1 MSLFIK
7 NSQNERVLA
16 PNVLSHIKQLD
27 MHIKNAYGLDIDIT
41 TLTTV
46 LAEVR
51 EQKFYTVKISDFVP
65 VRVGTGAWST
75 QLVSFTSEQSVD
87 QFETGFANTSSKH
100 AKIASADIV
109 INPVST
115 PIQTWNK
122 QIDWT
127 VPELNYASKFNSW
140 DIVEAKEKVRKTN
153 WDLGLQKIAFLG
165 SPNFGLGGLLTASNV
180 VVNTTAM
187 AATFTAATPAQL
199 KAIVGAMVTAY
210 LAQNGNTAFPDT
222 LVIPMSDWVGMSGAS
237 SENFPI
243 KSVIE
248 QLRQAFADVTQNPGF
263 KILPSPYASATQ
275 SGGAFAK
282 DRYALYRNDPDVL
295 RMEIPV
301 DYTMTM
307 ANTFNG
313 YQFANVG
320 FGQVGGTMIYRAQ
333 EVLYFQIGA

>member
-7 NSQNERVLA
+7 NSQNQK
-16 PNVLSHIKQLD
+16 VLSPKVVADIKKLD

-75 QLVSFTSEQSVD
+75 FLTSFTSEQSAGD
-87 QFETGFANTSSKH
+87 FETGFANTSSKH
-100 AKIASADIV
+100 AKIASVDV
-109 INPVST
+109 TLNPVST

-127 VPELNYASKFNSW
+127 VPELNYASKFGVW
-140 DIVEAKEKVRKTN
+140 DIVESKEKTRKTN

-165 SPNFGLGGLLTASNV
+165 SPNFGLGGLLTASGV
-180 VVNTTAM
+180 AINTAAM

-199 KAIVGAMVTAY
+199 KAIVGAMITAY

-243 KSVIE
+243 NSVIA
-248 QLRQAFADVTQNPGF
+248 QLQKAFADVTMNPNF
-263 KILPSPYASATQ
+263 KILPSPYASAAQ

-282 DRYALYRNDPDVL
+282 DRYVLYRNDADVL

-320 FGQVGGTMIYRAQ
+320 FGQVGGTFVYRPQ
-333 EVLYFQIGA
+333 EVLYFQNGV

>member
-7 NSQNERVLA
+7 NSQNQRVLA
-16 PNVLSHIKQLD
+16 PNVRADIKKLT

-75 QLVSFTSEQSVD
+75 QLTSFVSSQSVAD
-87 QFETGFANTSSKH
+87 FESGFANTSSKH

-109 INPVST
+109 IEPIST

-127 VPELNYASKFNSW
+127 VPELNYAAKFNSW
-140 DIVEAKEKVRKTN
+140 DLVEAKERVRKTN

-165 SPNFGLGGLLTASNV
+165 STSFSLPGLLTNALV
-180 VVNTTAM
+180 ALNTAAM

-199 KAIVGAMVTAY
+199 KAIVGAMITAY

-222 LVIPMSDWVGMSGAS
+222 LVIPMADWVGMSGPS

-243 KSVIE
+243 ASVIE
-248 QLRQAFADVTQNPGF
+248 QLRKQFADVTQNPNF
-263 KILPSPYASATQ
+263 KILPSPYAAAAN

-282 DRYALYRNDPDVL
+282 DRYALYSNDPDVL

-320 FGQVGGTMIYRAQ
+320 YGQVGGTMVYRPL